1 MCKCAQVHPY
11 LVLRQIKC
19 QISGLCSSLPW
30 IVRSFVKIWKIWE
43 QNISYWVFVKYE
55 RLLSSYTFLRS
66 SFMIAPSKW
75 KSSSKLSFSSSPSLL
90 DYMYN
95 MFWKEACF
103 IAWNHSR
110 LLAKPLSWQQG
121 LWISIEK
128 YTLTLTEK
136 SRLYFLDNFFDVVE
150 EIWICKLAKY
160 ETPLWKIWYPS
171 LYSFVIT

>member
-30 IVRSFVKIWKIWE
+30 IVRSFVKIWKIYHIECSW
-43 QNISYWVFVKYE
+43 NTNDCYHPTLFWD
-55 RLLSSYTFLRS
+55 LLSWSP
-66 SFMIAPSKW
+66 PSKQ
-75 KSSSKLSFSSSPSLL
+75 KSSSKIFISSSATLL
-90 DYMYN
+90 NYMYN
-95 MFWKEACF
+95 MFWMEACF

-136 SRLYFLDNFFDVVE
+136 SKQYFLE
-150 EIWICKLAKY
+150 KKSM
-160 ETPLWKIWYPS
+160 LWKKYGSAS
-171 LYSFVIT
+171 LRNMNPCPERYDTRRYFLLW